1 MSNQFLNKLKN
12 VETSRAN
19 LENILASKDI
29 DVGTSKSLPSL
40 VAQVSKLKNPNWTEN
55 DEKWAGL
62 VEREAPVDYYK
73 GDDDW
78 KDLINIDQII
88 ADNDNTSYQG
98 AVFMLFRVSAN
109 PDDSWTSSYMSGF
122 NAYKFSDNP
131 SSTPTSAAHT
141 WNDEKDIV
149 AENGERFRWVLCF
162 TSSTTCRG
170 SWGAQYLVPEA
181 VVYYKGQF
189 RFCCLLNCDSN
200 QYYLSN
206 YSDESSTSTTRTS
219 ISGSTSNYYNS
230 PKYFEIKEGVTCD
243 VVTGHYSCLN
253 TVKTVII
260 NGIVRSTIYM
270 SRCPDLRYFVYT
282 NQVTPQMRVN
292 LPSYIQA
299 SENDRCY
306 IKFNYP
312 INLRGTN
319 NSSQGNT
326 MDGYS
331 VGSFQYNNYTDL
343 YLNDIGKLYRYNFS
357 YNNNCDIKINNILDG
372 YDSSNITYDTFGYNN
387 SCNIDINEIFSVGN
401 ECFEYC
407 EDTNIKIGTIW
418 GGIGNYAFRYCNKM
432 NTDIICKSKSSTT
445 YSVGYQ
451 PFLGTN
457 IKVVDMSESRINS
470 IGYYS
475 SSLGNE
481 YPPSYG
487 DYFYNYS
494 FAGNPTIEVVKLS
507 NYVTTLYSNTF
518 SYMTN
523 LKEFDMGSGVTT
535 LGTSVF
541 KHCESLET
549 IICSP
554 TLQTLNNYCFQ
565 YCSSLKTID
574 LGQQVTQLPQY
585 CFSNC
590 SSLDN
595 IVLPNSLTTFN
606 VYCFEYCSSL
616 KTITLPNELT
626 ILPDYC
632 FQYCSSLETINTTGE
647 ITKIGAFCFQYCSN
661 LKNIF
666 DFSKVVSIGQDVFVA
681 CKSLQLKLND
691 LSGIISNDALKD
703 TWSYIICD
711 TDFDIVSNLYLW
723 GAKWDNQGVLNF
735 LYSLPTRDTQSSYT
749 IYMGY
754 SYPAQYTSTDTP
766 TNSIYQYIKN
776 KYVIE
781 QDGKLVYTDSSTGG
795 AQTIQQYVN
804 AKKWVLA

>member
-29 DVGTSKSLPSL
+29 DVGTFKSLPNL

-78 KDLINIDQII
+78 KDLIDINQII
-88 ADNDNTSYQG
+88 EDYDTTSYQG

-162 TSSTTCRG
+162 TSSRTCTG
-170 SWGAQYLVPEA
+170 GWNAQYLVPEA

-189 RFCCLLNCDSN
+189 RCCALLPYGS
-200 QYYLSN
+200 QYYLSS
-206 YSDESSTSTTRTS
+206 YSDEDSTSTNS
-219 ISGSTSNYYNS
+219 SGVSGYTSNYYNT
-230 PKYFEIKEGVTCD
+230 PKYFEIKEDVICD
-243 VVTGHYSCLN
+243 VVSGSYSG
-253 TVKTVII
+253 TYSVKTVII
-260 NGIVRSTIYM
+260 NGVVRSTIYM
-270 SRCPDLRYFVYT
+270 GKCPDLRYFVYT
-282 NQVTPQMRVN
+282 NPITPQMRVC
-292 LPSYIQA
+292 LPRSIQA
-299 SENDRCY
+299 TKDDRCY

-312 INLRGTN
+312 IQLRGTN
-319 NSSQGNT
+319 ISDGCRQDGFAVGN
-326 MDGYS
+326 
-331 VGSFQYNNYTDL
+331 FLYNNYTDI
-343 YLNDIGKLYRYNFS
+343 YLNNINKLY
-357 YNNNCDIKINNILDG
+357 YNNFCYNKNCNIKINNITSNSDPGNSYDG
-372 YDSSNITYDTFGYNN
+372 FAYNLN
-387 SCNIDINEIFSVGN
+387 CNIDINEISSVTSYM
-401 ECFEYC
+401 FEYC
-407 EDTNIKIGTIW
+407 KDSNIKIGTIW
-418 GGIGNYAFRYCNKM
+418 GGIGSFAFRYCNKM
-432 NTDIICKSKSSTT
+432 NTDIVCKSNSSTT
-445 YSVGYQ
+445 YSIGYQ
-451 PFLGTN
+451 PFWGTN
-457 IKVVDMSESRINS
+457 IKVVDMSESRITTISNDGSDLVIDTNDRYTGRSCFVNNS
-470 IGYYS
+470 S
-475 SSLGNE
+475 
-481 YPPSYG
+481 
-487 DYFYNYS
+487 
-494 FAGNPTIEVVKLS
+494 IEVIKLS
-507 NYVTTLYSNTF
+507 KYITSVSDYCF
-518 SYMTN
+518 SYMAN
-523 LKEFDMGSGVTT
+523 LKEID
-535 LGTSVF
+535 LGDSMTSLGQYCF
-541 KHCESLET
+541 YHCENLET
-549 IICSP
+549 IICPP
-554 TLQTLNNYCFQ
+554 TLQTIGNYCFR

-574 LGQQVTQLPQY
+574 LGQQITQLPQY

-590 SSLDN
+590 ASLES
-595 IVLPNSLTTFN
+595 ISLPNSLTTFSP
-606 VYCFEYCSSL
+606 YCFEHCSSL

-626 ILPDYC
+626 ILPQYC
-632 FQYCSSLETINTTGE
+632 FQYCSSLETINTTGQ
-647 ITKIGAFCFQYCSN
+647 ITSIGALCFQYCSN

-666 DFSKVVSIGQDVFVA
+666 DFSNVISIGQDAFMA
-681 CKSLQLKLND
+681 CKSLQLKLNN

-703 TWSYIICD
+703 TWGYIICD

-781 QDGKLVYTDSSTGG
+781 QDGKLVYTDQATEG